1 MHEQANKK
9 TTEMRF
15 HSDVS
20 TAQRAAVEKML
31 EGTPAFNASEVAVA
45 LELFDAA
52 LSGSDD
58 YRFVLAEDAQ
68 GLAGYVCFGPTPMT
82 VGTFDLYWLV
92 THPARQRQGIARG
105 LVAAMERS
113 LTFAGAR
120 LIRVETSSQEGYGAA
135 RDFYLAAAYDE
146 TAVFDDFYRP
156 GDDLVVF
163 TKRLGVTPN
172 LARRSETVDF
182 ETVYDLA
189 FAYRDY
195 EMERDFLRACSK
207 RFGRGEPTRVVEW
220 ASGPSRHLQAFADLG
235 DVQCVG
241 VDLARSM
248 VDLARERL
256 PSDAIEVLQG
266 DMRTKRISPP
276 VDLAFTMLSSIH
288 VLSSEDDLRLHLA
301 TCAASVLPG
310 GLYVIEA
317 THPRDLL
324 PGGTAET
331 EWEQREH
338 DVVVKGQFHLDL
350 TRRSGHRVPA
360 VLRLE
365 HVQGDQRHEFRID
378 MPWLVP
384 DFETWKSV
392 IDEVPEFELVA
403 SLGDLDLGMTADR
416 PTAWR
421 LVLVL
426 RRIS

>member
-1 MHEQANKK
+1 MHEQASKRA
-9 TTEMRF
+9 TDMSF
-15 HSDVS
+15 HSDLS
-20 TAQRAAVEKML
+20 AEQRDAVAAML
-31 EGTPAFNASEVAVA
+31 SGTPAFKPAEVAVA

-52 LSGSDD
+52 LAGSED
-58 YRFVLAEDAQ
+58 YRFVFAEDAQ
-68 GLAGYVCFGPTPMT
+68 GLGGYVCFGPTPMT
-82 VGTFDLYWLV
+82 VGTYDLYWLV
-92 THPARQRQGIARG
+92 THPERQRQGIARG

-135 RDFYLAAAYDE
+135 RDFYLSAAYDE

-156 GDDLVVF
+156 GDDLIVF

-172 LARRSETVDF
+172 LARRSESVDF
-182 ETVYDLA
+182 ETVYDIA

-195 EMERDFLRACSK
+195 EMERDFLRTCSK

-235 DVQCVG
+235 DVECVG

-248 VDLARERL
+248 VELARQRL
-256 PSDAIEVLQG
+256 TSDAIEVLQG
-266 DMRTKRISPP
+266 DMRNTRIEPP

-288 VLSSEDDLRLHLA
+288 VLSNEDDLRRHLV
-301 TCAASVLPG
+301 TCAESLLPG

-331 EWEQREH
+331 EWEQREQ

-350 TRRSGHRVPA
+350 SRRSGHRVPA
-360 VLRLE
+360 ILRLE
-365 HVQGDQRHEFRID
+365 HVKADQRHEFRID
-378 MPWLVP
+378 MPWFVP
-384 DFETWKSV
+384 DHETWKSV
-392 IDEVPEFELVA
+392 IDSVQEFELVA
-403 SLGDLDLGMTADR
+403 SLGDLDIGLASDK

-426 RRIS
+426 KRS